1 MFLGSGRRDG
11 WKCFMRPEAQQVLN
25 RDVLI
30 NSLKSPGNPKI
41 RARLEAGLSREQI
54 LIHIS
59 RVKVEK
65 PPRLCEEST
74 VCSCSCVSSQGA
86 GHPPLAE
93 SL

>member
-1 MFLGSGRRDG
+1 MEVSHEARSTAG
-11 WKCFMRPEAQQVLN
+11 AQQG
-25 RDVLI
+25 RLI
-30 NSLKSPGNPKI
+30 NSLKSPGNLKI
-41 RARLEAGLSREQI
+41 RARLEAGLSQEQI

-65 PPRLCEEST
+65 PPRLREEST
-74 VCSCSCVSSQGA
+74 VCSRSCASSQGA